1 MGKKSD
7 RREKSPKK
15 NRKKTAR
22 QLRGDAPVARWRHSA
37 TQLAQVFIST
47 FGGHLRVDLRFYI
60 MGVEGK
66 PRPTKKGI
74 SLRRE
79 ELAKAYKAL
88 RKAERLLDRQFA
100 R

>member
-1 MGKKSD
+1 MTKRRKKSI
-7 RREKSPKK
+7 
-15 NRKKTAR
+15 AR
-22 QLRGDAPVARWRHSA
+22 TLRGDAPVARWRHNA

-47 FGGHLRVDLRFYI
+47 FGGHLRVDMRLYN
-60 MGVEGK
+60 MAVEGD

-74 SLRRE
+74 SFRRE
-79 ELAKAYKAL
+79 ELANASRAL